1 MAKNK
6 RRRRKT
12 LRISALLGAIV
23 LGNGPIIASYAT
35 SKYSSWREHQI
46 TYERQYGRWDIVADS
61 HTRSV
66 HAAMLDTGQ
75 VLLMA
80 GSGNDQLSFDS
91 KTFRT
96 TLWDPVKNTFTK
108 VTTPWDVF
116 CAGHTFLSTGQ
127 LLIAGGTSKYEV
139 LAQNSPDGKKHEYE
153 GVRDSFLFDPTTSR
167 FVRTGYLN
175 HARWYPTLTKASDGT
190 VIAVSGLDQN
200 GNIDNGNTESYDAA
214 KGVWIDHPSLHH
226 VFPTYPALM
235 LSAGGQMFFSGADAG
250 YGPAATNQRQPGLW
264 NLQTNKF
271 TPVTGLTQPELN
283 ETAGTILLPP
293 AQAQRFMF
301 IGGGG
306 VGDSQVTTGRTAI
319 VDLNA
324 KNPTYV
330 PGPTLAVARRY
341 PGAVILPDD
350 TVLISGGSK
359 GYRTRDTKTAVIY
372 NVATNSFSDA
382 ADPHVGRDYHS
393 EYILLPDARVAV
405 FGSNPLTDNNT
416 FETRVEVYSPSYLFK
431 GPRPKI
437 AAAPTTTARGQTMT
451 ITVTNGD
458 VAKVRLIAPGS
469 YTHVTDTDQKSVELP
484 IVGHSGNQ
492 VTVSVPTN
500 ANVTPSGQYM
510 LFVDNSAGIP
520 SVASW
525 VHVR

>member
-1 MAKNK
+1 MANTKRK
-6 RRRRKT
+6 RRRRT

-23 LGNGPIIASYAT
+23 LGNGPIIASYA
-35 SKYSSWREHQI
+35 SNKYQDWKVHQSS
-46 TYERQYGRWDIVADS
+46 YERRYGRWDVVADS

-80 GSGNDQLSFDS
+80 GSGNDQASFNS

-116 CAGHTFLSTGQ
+116 CAGHTFLANGD
-127 LLIAGGTSKYEV
+127 LLIAGGTSKYEI

-153 GVRDSFLFDPTTSR
+153 GVRDSFLFDPATSR

-175 HARWYPTLTKASDGT
+175 HARWYPTLAKAANGT

-226 VFPTYPALM
+226 IFPTYPSLM
-235 LSAGGQMFFSGADAG
+235 LSAGGQMFFSGANAG
-250 YGPAATNQRQPGLW
+250 YGPAATALRQPGLW
-264 NLQTNKF
+264 NLQTGKF
-271 TPVTGLTQPELN
+271 TPITGLPQPELN

-293 AQAQRFMF
+293 AQDQRYMF

-306 VGDSQVTTGRTAI
+306 VGDTQNTTARTAI

-330 PGPTLAVARRY
+330 PGPNLSVAKRY
-341 PGAVILPDD
+341 PGAVTLPDD

-359 GYRTRDTKTAVIY
+359 GYRVKDTKTAEIY
-372 NVATNSFSDA
+372 NVATNTFSEA
-382 ADPHVGRDYHS
+382 ASPHVGRDYHS
-393 EYILLPDARVAV
+393 EYILLPDGRVAV
-405 FGSNPLTDNNT
+405 FGSNPLSDTNT
-416 FETRVEVYSPSYLFK
+416 F
-431 GPRPKI
+431 
-437 AAAPTTTARGQTMT
+437 
-451 ITVTNGD
+451 
-458 VAKVRLIAPGS
+458 
-469 YTHVTDTDQKSVELP
+469 
-484 IVGHSGNQ
+484 
-492 VTVSVPTN
+492 
-500 ANVTPSGQYM
+500 
-510 LFVDNSAGIP
+510 
-520 SVASW
+520 
-525 VHVR
+525 